1 MHIKMQYA
9 ICRHAISLNIILVKP
24 TKCTLSKM
32 HKMHIGILARM
43 PFLAPTSYPLFHHQ
57 IRPGKVPQ
65 PRSHAPSRLAE
76 DHQLD
81 KSNMIQ
87 VKSISD

>member
-1 MHIKMQYA
+1 MQYA

-43 PFLAPTSYPLFHHQ
+43 PFLAQVCRASLGAFLVSWPL
-57 IRPGKVPQ
+57 RD
-65 PRSHAPSRLAE
+65 SS
-76 DHQLD
+76 
-81 KSNMIQ
+81 
-87 VKSISD
+87 

>member
-1 MHIKMQYA
+1 MQYA

-57 IRPGKVPQ
+57 IRPTLHPLSATDASESVP
-65 PRSHAPSRLAE
+65 LTT
-76 DHQLD
+76 
-81 KSNMIQ
+81 
-87 VKSISD
+87 

>member
-1 MHIKMQYA
+1 MQYA

-57 IRPGKVPQ
+57 ILFLYGT
-65 PRSHAPSRLAE
+65 AP
-76 DHQLD
+76 
-81 KSNMIQ
+81 
-87 VKSISD
+87 

>member
-1 MHIKMQYA
+1 MQYA

-43 PFLAPTSYPLFHHQ
+43 PFWL
-57 IRPGKVPQ
+57 
-65 PRSHAPSRLAE
+65 
-76 DHQLD
+76 
-81 KSNMIQ
+81 KS
-87 VKSISD
+87 VARR

>member
-1 MHIKMQYA
+1 MQYA

-43 PFLAPTSYPLFHHQ
+43 PFLAPTSYPFFTT
-57 IRPGKVPQ
+57 RFY
-65 PRSHAPSRLAE
+65 SYE
-76 DHQLD
+76 
-81 KSNMIQ
+81 
-87 VKSISD
+87 VKSISDKGS

>member
-1 MHIKMQYA
+1 MQYA

-43 PFLAPTSYPLFHHQ
+43 PFLAPTSYPLCHHQ
-57 IRPGKVPQ
+57 IRPNPIHPFTLILGGGGIRMVCFFEGIVVYPAPPKICS
-65 PRSHAPSRLAE
+65 SH
-76 DHQLD
+76 
-81 KSNMIQ
+81 
-87 VKSISD
+87 